1 MKHSIKKL
9 SDTLIDVLMLF
20 YIYPDGATIEDIAAP
35 LDISL
40 YQSIKYINALVR
52 RGLITSEIE
61 GDEAV
66 WYPVYTI
73 AELCEMM
80 GA

>member
-35 LDISL
+35 FDISL
-40 YQSIKYINALVR
+40 YQSIKYINTLVR

-66 WYPVYTI
+66 WYPVYSI
-73 AELCEMM
+73 AELCEAM